1 MQVLGRTDE
10 ARRLVDEVI
19 EHFKSRGAAGV
30 NEPVM
35 ALLACRR
42 VLASQGDPAA
52 HEVTAIARSHLSETA
67 QRLSDPQVRRSYLEN
82 IAAHRLV
89 DTDAGP

>member
-1 MQVLGRTDE
+1 
-10 ARRLVDEVI
+10 
-19 EHFKSRGAAGV
+19 
-30 NEPVM
+30 M